1 MIQLGTLP
9 YVGAVALAKAVG
21 VSTAGLS
28 AMEISNAIAQ
38 KIQENPK
45 VLNTPQA
52 KGIAFAMGIK
62 LPGVFAPDAEEM
74 EKEAERIKELTKP
87 IGFPGEIISEPIKTG
102 ETTPP
107 KIETTETLPI
117 EDKLLPQLPGFGEGK
132 KIDIPIIFNMKDGK
146 PEFKYPTEE
155 EIKEYI
161 NEDNQFWKKNL
172 EKANKENPQYNPK
185 NMPQVVEAD
194 KHFGAAA
201 YIFQNY
207 DESKLIY
214 MSPDEYLSLTKEYR
228 SEEGKESTSSK
239 VRIKNLENILKEGGE
254 LANIPILYVNK
265 PFEDSDSFEVVGQEG
280 NHRAKAFKNLGY
292 DKIPVVI
299 EGSTREIRQKI
310 KNIFPTNIF
319 SFSNYNKDKKKY
331 EQYDSVLTKLTDFY
345 DVLTKEKLFVKE
357 EDPTS
362 NLYKTVNKAQHR
374 FLLDSIGEYTE
385 NISKGTTDKVN
396 KLLYLNEKVT
406 FTDKQLR
413 ELNNAMSDK
422 RQLDFDNSLAKNF
435 DDVDED
441 LDLSIKEN
449 AEMLNTVTD
458 QEYLDLFKKLK
469 TSKKILKKAYGGFI
483 DKPLTGNS
491 RYI

>member
-1 MIQLGTLP
+1 VIQAAPFILP
-9 YVGAVALAKAVG
+9 IAEAL
-21 VSTAGLS
+21 GLS
-28 AMEISNAIAQ
+28 VATLGMAKVTDEVN
-38 KIQENPK
+38 KYIQENPE
-45 VLNTPQA
+45 QA
-52 KGIAFAMGIK
+52 QKLIATIMPSQGIAFAMKTNPPGI
-62 LPGVFAPDAEEM
+62 FAPDAEEM

-87 IGFPGEIISEPIKTG
+87 VGFPGEIISEPIKTG

-155 EIKEYI
+155 EIKELI
-161 NEDNQFWKKNL
+161 NEKNEFWKKNI
-172 EKANKENPQYNPK
+172 ENANKQNPQYSPK

-201 YIFQNY
+201 YTFQNY
-207 DESKLIY
+207 DDSKLIY
-214 MSPDEYLSLTKEYR
+214 MSPDEYLNLTKKYR
-228 SEEGKESTSSK
+228 PEEGKENLGSK
-239 VRIKNLENILKEGGE
+239 TNIKNLETLLKEGKE

-319 SFSNYNKDKKKY
+319 SFSNYNKDKKEF
-331 EQYDSVLTKLTDFY
+331 EQYDSVSTKPTDFY

-362 NLYKTVNKAQHR
+362 NLYKTV
-374 FLLDSIGEYTE
+374 
-385 NISKGTTDKVN
+385 
-396 KLLYLNEKVT
+396 
-406 FTDKQLR
+406 
-413 ELNNAMSDK
+413 
-422 RQLDFDNSLAKNF
+422 
-435 DDVDED
+435 
-441 LDLSIKEN
+441 
-449 AEMLNTVTD
+449 
-458 QEYLDLFKKLK
+458 
-469 TSKKILKKAYGGFI
+469 KKAYGGFI

>member
-1 MIQLGTLP
+1 VIQAAPFILP
-9 YVGAVALAKAVG
+9 IAEAL
-21 VSTAGLS
+21 GLS
-28 AMEISNAIAQ
+28 VATLGMAKVTDEVN
-38 KIQENPK
+38 KYIQENPE
-45 VLNTPQA
+45 QA
-52 KGIAFAMGIK
+52 QKLIATIMPSQGIAFAMKTNPPGI
-62 LPGVFAPDAEEM
+62 FAPDAEEM

-87 IGFPGEIISEPIKTG
+87 VGFPGEIISEPIKTG

-155 EIKEYI
+155 EIKELI
-161 NEDNQFWKKNL
+161 NEKNEFWKKNI
-172 EKANKENPQYNPK
+172 ENANKQNPQYSPK

-201 YIFQNY
+201 YTFQNY
-207 DESKLIY
+207 DDSKLIY
-214 MSPDEYLSLTKEYR
+214 MSPDEYLNLTKKYR
-228 SEEGKESTSSK
+228 PEEGKENLGYKTN
-239 VRIKNLENILKEGGE
+239 IKNLETLLKEGKE

-319 SFSNYNKDKKKY
+319 SFSNYNKDKKEF
-331 EQYDSVLTKLTDFY
+331 EQYDSVSTKPTDFY

-362 NLYKTVNKAQHR
+362 NLYKTV
-374 FLLDSIGEYTE
+374 
-385 NISKGTTDKVN
+385 
-396 KLLYLNEKVT
+396 
-406 FTDKQLR
+406 
-413 ELNNAMSDK
+413 
-422 RQLDFDNSLAKNF
+422 
-435 DDVDED
+435 
-441 LDLSIKEN
+441 
-449 AEMLNTVTD
+449 
-458 QEYLDLFKKLK
+458 
-469 TSKKILKKAYGGFI
+469 KKAYGGFI

>member
-1 MIQLGTLP
+1 MIQAAPFILP
-9 YVGAVALAKAVG
+9 IAEAL
-21 VSTAGLS
+21 GLS
-28 AMEISNAIAQ
+28 VATLGMAKVTDEVN
-38 KIQENPK
+38 KYIQENPE
-45 VLNTPQA
+45 QA
-52 KGIAFAMGIK
+52 QKLIATIMPSQGIAFAMKTNPPGI
-62 LPGVFAPDAEEM
+62 FAPDAEEM

-87 IGFPGEIISEPIKTG
+87 VGFPGEIISEPIKTG

-155 EIKEYI
+155 EIKELI
-161 NEDNQFWKKNL
+161 NEKNEFWKKNI
-172 EKANKENPQYNPK
+172 ENANKQNPQYSPK

-201 YIFQNY
+201 YTFQNY
-207 DESKLIY
+207 DDSKLIY
-214 MSPDEYLSLTKEYR
+214 MSPDEYLNLTKKYR
-228 SEEGKESTSSK
+228 PEEGKENLGYKTN
-239 VRIKNLENILKEGGE
+239 IKNLETLLKEGKE

-319 SFSNYNKDKKKY
+319 SFSNYNKDKKEF
-331 EQYDSVLTKLTDFY
+331 EQYDSVSTKPTDFY

-362 NLYKTVNKAQHR
+362 NLYKTV
-374 FLLDSIGEYTE
+374 
-385 NISKGTTDKVN
+385 
-396 KLLYLNEKVT
+396 
-406 FTDKQLR
+406 
-413 ELNNAMSDK
+413 
-422 RQLDFDNSLAKNF
+422 
-435 DDVDED
+435 
-441 LDLSIKEN
+441 
-449 AEMLNTVTD
+449 
-458 QEYLDLFKKLK
+458 
-469 TSKKILKKAYGGFI
+469 KKAYGGFI

>member
-1 MIQLGTLP
+1 MIQAAPFILP
-9 YVGAVALAKAVG
+9 IAEAL
-21 VSTAGLS
+21 GLS
-28 AMEISNAIAQ
+28 VATLGMAKVTDEVN
-38 KIQENPK
+38 KYIQENPE
-45 VLNTPQA
+45 QA
-52 KGIAFAMGIK
+52 QKLIATIMPSQGIAFAMKTNPPGI
-62 LPGVFAPDAEEM
+62 FAPDAEEM

-87 IGFPGEIISEPIKTG
+87 VGFPGEIISEPIKTG

-155 EIKEYI
+155 EIKELI
-161 NEDNQFWKKNL
+161 NEKNEFWKKNI
-172 EKANKENPQYNPK
+172 ENANKQNPQYSPK

-201 YIFQNY
+201 YTFQNY
-207 DESKLIY
+207 DDSKLIY
-214 MSPDEYLSLTKEYR
+214 MSPDEYLNLTKKYR
-228 SEEGKESTSSK
+228 PEEGKENLGSK
-239 VRIKNLENILKEGGE
+239 TNIKNLETLLKEGKE

-319 SFSNYNKDKKKY
+319 SFSNYNKDKKEF
-331 EQYDSVLTKLTDFY
+331 EQYDSVSTKPTDFY

-362 NLYKTVNKAQHR
+362 NLYKTV
-374 FLLDSIGEYTE
+374 
-385 NISKGTTDKVN
+385 
-396 KLLYLNEKVT
+396 
-406 FTDKQLR
+406 
-413 ELNNAMSDK
+413 
-422 RQLDFDNSLAKNF
+422 
-435 DDVDED
+435 
-441 LDLSIKEN
+441 
-449 AEMLNTVTD
+449 
-458 QEYLDLFKKLK
+458 
-469 TSKKILKKAYGGFI
+469 KKAYGGFI